1 MRQPWAKSFAM
12 SQIMSNFAILG
23 ISYSEI
29 WSFFKQISPNLPNRE
44 IRAGVR
50 DF

>member
-23 ISYSEI
+23 ISYSAI
-29 WSFFKQISPNLPNRE
+29 PANQTI
-44 IRAGVR
+44 
-50 DF
+50 